1 MDPVHESSPWT
12 RSKVGVGPLVHVLSS
27 RVWGIWGTMKL
38 SSLNIDCITLVHV
51 NLIRLFTAS
60 YKIVKFIKHFA
71 SMVANYKVANV
82 LSVT

>member
-1 MDPVHESSPWT
+1 
-12 RSKVGVGPLVHVLSS
+12 
-27 RVWGIWGTMKL
+27 MKL